1 MNRPL
6 VAAYDDSDG
15 VTAEFNLNMLHR
27 LNRELGADFDLARFR
42 HRALW
47 NPVESRVEMHLESTR
62 DQYVR
67 IAAANL
73 DVLFRKR
80 RTDSY
85 REQLQIH
92 GCFHPHS
99 PRRRGF

>member
-1 MNRPL
+1 MTT
-6 VAAYDDSDG
+6 AMG

-47 NPVESRVEMHLESTR
+47 NPVDSRVEMHLESTR
-62 DQYVR
+62 NQHVR
-67 IAAANL
+67 IAGATWM
-73 DVLFRKR
+73 FISQR

-92 GCFHPHS
+92 GCFHS
-99 PRRRGF
+99 RSSRRRGF